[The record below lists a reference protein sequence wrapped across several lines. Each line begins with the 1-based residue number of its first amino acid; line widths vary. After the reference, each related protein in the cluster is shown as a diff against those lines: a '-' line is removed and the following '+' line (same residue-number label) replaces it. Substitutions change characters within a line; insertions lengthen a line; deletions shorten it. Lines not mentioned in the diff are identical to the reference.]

1 MVCCADPCEDALAK
15 QWIGLTGRGIAQTL
29 RGQYDERAESEAGA
43 AGIAAGTAVEAA
55 GTAAGAGGS
64 KFARGYV
71 APHGAEGAAERGIAG
86 TGKPAG
92 TAAAGE
98 AGDDED
104 APLRRCGPLP

>member
-43 AGIAAGTAVEAA
+43 GAAETVE
-55 GTAAGAGGS
+55 TAAGAAETAAEVVCS
-64 KFARGYV
+64 EFARGYV
-71 APHGAEGAAERGIAG
+71 APHGAGEAVERGIAEAG
-86 TGKPAG
+86 EPAG
-92 TAAAGE
+92 TAAGV

-104 APLRRCGPLP
+104 ALLRRYGPLP

>member
-15 QWIGLTGRGIAQTL
+15 QWIELTGRGIAQTL
-29 RGQYDERAESEAGA
+29 RGQCDERAENE
-43 AGIAAGTAVEAA
+43 AGTAVEAA

-64 KFARGYV
+64 EFARGYV

-86 TGKPAG
+86 AGEPAG
-92 TAAAGE
+92 TAAGE